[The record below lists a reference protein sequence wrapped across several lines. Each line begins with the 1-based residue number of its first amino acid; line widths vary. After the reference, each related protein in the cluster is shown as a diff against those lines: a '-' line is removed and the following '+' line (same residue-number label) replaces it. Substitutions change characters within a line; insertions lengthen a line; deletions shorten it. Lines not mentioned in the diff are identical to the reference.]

1 MIANGFKKIEIH
13 ENDFQFSFTFQAVTR
28 PLFVHYILGQYFTNA
43 SNGPDQL
50 QWLLGDEKM
59 TGLSMSGAV
68 SKSIR

>member
-1 MIANGFKKIEIH
+1 
-13 ENDFQFSFTFQAVTR
+13 
-28 PLFVHYILGQYFTNA
+28 VHYILGQYFTNA
-43 SNGPDQL
+43 SNGPAQL